1 MLCIVLPVIQ
11 LMLIVNKKDNWV
23 ISMEPPARFEN
34 TTSISFFMEMQL
46 IDVFTFFYEACW

>member
-1 MLCIVLPVIQ
+1 MLCIVVPVIQ